1 MARWP
6 ESWQLDF
13 QPKLK
18 WDYCHGLELQ
28 AMLDVYDR
36 YGDDKIYEYALAYAD
51 TMVNADGTIKMY
63 KREEFSLDRVNS
75 GKFLFRIY
83 EQTKDEKY
91 KKALA
96 LMRSQFEDHPRNED
110 GGFWHKLVYQHQMW
124 LDGIYMASPFM
135 AEYGATFNQPQWID
149 EAVRQIRVCHKHTF
163 DARTGLYYHAWDES
177 KNQRWAN
184 SVTGQSP
191 NFWGRS
197 IGWWFMALV
206 DVLDFVPADHE
217 GRADL
222 IAYVQ
227 GLAASLP
234 YYQDK
239 DGLWYQVID
248 QPEREG
254 NFPEASVTT
263 QCMYAIAKAV
273 NKGYIDPK
281 YRAVAEKA
289 FNGLKEKLLR
299 ENPDGT
305 LTLSPEAQAS
315 YDAARKAVAALA
327 ERRPSETDAFLAA
340 AGYGGG
346 YDPLD
351 PTGASGELMP
361 SPEDTGFFSVTEEDL
376 VAADKHD
383 RKVKRKHRHTG
394 LKVFIFIL
402 VLLLLVA
409 GAGVFGYVKGYGWP
423 TQESVAESLFEAKS
437 SGQELDPYVAS
448 GTSESVIE
456 EMSDV
461 MPTGDTTVTV
471 LGVDRSMT
479 ESTVYLTATLAEG
492 GEQDY
497 TVELVRDGISWKVT
511 TVTPEYASQGAS
523 GDNSEN

>member
-1 MARWP
+1 MKTHCYLYALALCCLSPLTVQAEGSLTAPVAGVYAPQAENNIYKVYAQRFADSEMKRFP
-6 ESWQLDF
+6 EAWQLD
-13 QPKLK
+13 
-18 WDYCHGLELQ
+18 HGKRLFFGYAQ
-28 AMLDVYDR
+28 GVGCCAMLDMWRATDERR
-36 YGDDKIYEYALAYAD
+36 YFDYVEQWADSLINDKGEIHLYNMSDY
-51 TMVNADGTIKMY
+51 N
-63 KREEFSLDRVNS
+63 LDFINS
-75 GKFLFRIY
+75 GKVLFALY
-83 EQTKDEKY
+83 KETGKEKY
-91 KKALA
+91 KQAMDVLIRQ
-96 LMRSQFEDHPRNED
+96 LSRHPRTTD

-305 LTLSPEAQAS
+305 LTLTRCCQ
-315 YDAARKAVAALA
+315 VGGLGG
-327 ERRPSETDAFLAA
+327 RP
-340 AGYGGG
+340 Y
-346 YDPLD
+346 
-351 PTGASGELMP
+351 
-361 SPEDTGFFSVTEEDL
+361 
-376 VAADKHD
+376 
-383 RKVKRKHRHTG
+383 
-394 LKVFIFIL
+394 
-402 VLLLLVA
+402 
-409 GAGVFGYVKGYGWP
+409 
-423 TQESVAESLFEAKS
+423 
-437 SGQELDPYVAS
+437 
-448 GTSESVIE
+448 
-456 EMSDV
+456 
-461 MPTGDTTVTV
+461 
-471 LGVDRSMT
+471 
-479 ESTVYLTATLAEG
+479 
-492 GEQDY
+492 
-497 TVELVRDGISWKVT
+497 RDGSYGYYIGEKIR
-511 TVTPEYASQGAS
+511 
-523 GDNSEN
+523 DNDAKATGPYIMGCLELGQTD